1 MLVLT
6 GGCGASHAAHQA
18 QVWLVTFASYM
29 AFHWARKVYS
39 VVKVQLG
46 PSLGLS
52 TGEVGALDT
61 IFLVSYALCMPLSG
75 CQSGH
80 AIYRCVWWAAMS
92 RASCGS
98 AESTL
103 EGRGPGCLRQ
113 PWLAAEPRPSSA
125 SSSAGGASV
134 ATIAVR
140 L

>member
-61 IFLVSYALCMPLSG
+61 IFLVSYALCMPFSG

-80 AIYRCVWWAAMS
+80 AIYRCVWWAYTWPGFD
-92 RASCGS
+92 RLRVCNLQTGDPF
-98 AESTL
+98 
-103 EGRGPGCLRQ
+103 GPQCLA
-113 PWLAAEPRPSSA
+113 LLTDC
-125 SSSAGGASV
+125 V
-134 ATIAVR
+134 CV
-140 L
+140 